1 MVYLWT
7 CDFPWLCLIDCI
19 DWLVSHSHFSIY
31 QRVDIWNLPKFIW
44 NPEDDFAG
52 YGRFPICFH
61 VKNVGGLMGLILVK
75 GKCWCQHG
83 IGYPQKHDWCLRSS
97 CWCVSFVSKC
107 VFFMVTSCWCMISM
121 GDILMF
127 VGFPLP
133 DESHVS
139 SPQGMSDVRAR
150 RSEEPRDSSHFPRFF
165 QPPKGSTG

>member
-133 DESHVS
+133 
-139 SPQGMSDVRAR
+139 R
-150 RSEEPRDSSHFPRFF
+150 RIARFF
-165 QPPKGSTG
+165 TARHVRCPRKKKRRASGFQPFSQIFPTPKG